1 MYMMSQVRVAQQP
14 RTKIKVPKSAKPIL
28 YLLNEHGVLTQK
40 EILQL
45 LNLPPKTA
53 RYALKR
59 LKEEGIIQSIPD
71 LMDMRSQKY
80 RISTE
85 KIDYETIQRLI
96 KDAVDYTLKHKNEV
110 FKNPSAIN

>member
-1 MYMMSQVRVAQQP
+1 MMSQIRLTHKP
-14 RTKIKVPKSAKPIL
+14 KTKIKVPKSAKPIL

-40 EILQL
+40 ELLQL

-59 LKEEGIIQSIPD
+59 LKEEGIIQSVPD

-80 RISTE
+80 RISTD
-85 KIDYETIQRLI
+85 KIDYATLQELI
-96 KDAVDYTLKHKNEV
+96 KDAIEYTLKNKNEV
-110 FKNPSAIN
+110 FKNPSQIN